1 MIDIPTKVHHRFGLL
16 MIVLIG
22 FTIAPSNV
30 GTTDITLNYGPVV
43 SLDSFALS
51 ENSILSTFDSP
62 LALDTIEKFDVIV
75 TAYSS
80 SIWETWGCPYTTA
93 SNTHVRDGIVA
104 NNMLPFGTKVRF
116 PELFGDKIFVV
127 EDRMHSR
134 KGDYHFDIW
143 FSSRPEA
150 LEFGAKRTFV
160 EVIIEN

>member
-1 MIDIPTKVHHRFGLL
+1 MIDTLKISRQFGLL
-16 MIVLIG
+16 MIVAIG
-22 FTIAPSNV
+22 FLVAPNSV
-30 GTTDITLNYGPVV
+30 GTTDITLNHGSVDAWGDFLLTDNN
-43 SLDSFALS
+43 SLD
-51 ENSILSTFDSP
+51 ILDSP
-62 LALDTIEKFDVIV
+62 LALDTVEKFDVII

-116 PELFGDKIFVV
+116 PQLFGDKIFIV

-143 FSSRPEA
+143 FASRVEA
-150 LEFGAKRTFV
+150 LQFGVKRTFV
-160 EVIIEN
+160 EIVES